1 MIDVKSFLFRK
12 GMRKADLYREL
23 GMDPKS
29 SLLSSYEK
37 GRSNPS
43 YEVCDKLLRLGMTV
57 EELYGIEYAKMHFK
71 APEGNVKISDEDL
84 GMAFLRAA
92 EMLGCKKPIKNKEDD
107 NGDGT
112 QEIEAGIA
120 EQHHEQVLRGDGG
133 GENPG

>member
-1 MIDVKSFLFRK
+1 MIDVKSFLYRK

-92 EMLGCKKPIKNKEDD
+92 EMLGCKKPIENKEDD

>member
-1 MIDVKSFLFRK
+1 MVDIESFLSRK
-12 GMRKADLYREL
+12 GMSKADLCREI
-23 GMDPKS
+23 GKDPKS

-43 YEVCDKLLRLGMTV
+43 FEICFKLLSIGMTV
-57 EELYGIEYAKMHFK
+57 EELFGIEYAKMHFR
-71 APEGNVKISDEDL
+71 APEGKVKISNEDL

-92 EMLGCKKPIKNKEDD
+92 EMLGCKKPIENKEDD